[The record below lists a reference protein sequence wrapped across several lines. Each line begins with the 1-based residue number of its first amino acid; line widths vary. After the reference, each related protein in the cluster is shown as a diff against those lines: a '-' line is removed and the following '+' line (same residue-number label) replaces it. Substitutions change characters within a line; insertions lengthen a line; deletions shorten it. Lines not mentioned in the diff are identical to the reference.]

1 MSDIIVSHFLFLP
14 IEFIIEIS
22 SVRLFSV
29 PELER
34 SIQSIHINIS
44 NVLRIRALMGNLIVN
59 SLLIN
64 ERCSFHNRLAILLS
78 HFLTSSTLL
87 IYLTLNF
94 WKRPQYQYALL
105 HHKLIVL
112 TNYIPLTRSDQIEM
126 WGYLNLHLV
135 VGFFFLL
142 FLLFFTSHSA
152 TLNGTIVEFHGHYL

>member
-1 MSDIIVSHFLFLP
+1 MFLFMTLSDIIVSHFLFLP

-59 SLLIN
+59 SLLII

-78 HFLTSSTLL
+78 HFLTSSTLS
-87 IYLTLNF
+87 IYLTLDF
-94 WKRPQYQYALL
+94 
-105 HHKLIVL
+105 
-112 TNYIPLTRSDQIEM
+112 
-126 WGYLNLHLV
+126 
-135 VGFFFLL
+135 
-142 FLLFFTSHSA
+142 
-152 TLNGTIVEFHGHYL
+152 